1 MGRNAHTRTPRGR
14 RIALSCGTAAGAA
27 LIAASISMGNAPAAR
42 ADVIEADPVSDLI
55 GAFDPHAL
63 SAAGVPEA
71 DAISYLI
78 EAFDPD
84 SFSSSGAPTDALG
97 LLGYGLDTYL
107 LGPSGLDAVL
117 APHVEELV
125 GTVTVGSG
133 PPAEPPAVSDLIAAL
148 DPNAFTS
155 GNLAAPTDALGLLAY
170 SLDTY
175 LLGSTGLDALL
186 YPYVEDYLDSMGSGS
201 ASVLDADP
209 VSDLIGALDP
219 NAFNAL
225 DVADGGLGD
234 LASSLDLMAP
244 TGLADALGPVI
255 DGLLGSGLS
264 LF

>member
-1 MGRNAHTRTPRGR
+1 MGRNTRTRTPHGR
-14 RIALSCGTAAGAA
+14 RLALSCGTAVGAA
-27 LIAASISMGNAPAAR
+27 LIAASLGMGNAPAAR
-42 ADVIEADPVSDLI
+42 ADVIDADPVSDLI

-107 LGPSGLDAVL
+107 LVPTGLDNLL
-117 APHVEELV
+117 APYVDELV
-125 GTVTVGSG
+125 GTGPVGSSS
-133 PPAEPPAVSDLIAAL
+133 PTEIDAVS
-148 DPNAFTS
+148 
-155 GNLAAPTDALGLLAY
+155 
-170 SLDTY
+170 
-175 LLGSTGLDALL
+175 
-186 YPYVEDYLDSMGSGS
+186 E
-201 ASVLDADP
+201 
-209 VSDLIGALDP
+209 LIGALDP

-225 DVADGGLGD
+225 GLPDDVLGD
-234 LASSLDLMAP
+234 LASGLDTYVTAS
-244 TGLADALGPVI
+244 TGLADALDPVI